1 MNESGAGPSSSDSL
15 SATRAEELDRAC
27 DRFEAEWRSGDP
39 PDLAAYLARAEGGER
54 AVLARELIAID
65 VHWRRRVGEHPVLA
79 EYLTTFPCGEA
90 TINSVFGLGEV
101 QESVVDREV
110 TPPSVPASPEI
121 TARDGA
127 ADGREP
133 TPRPEIAPLIA
144 LPGYEIL
151 GELGRGGMGVV
162 YKARQSRLNRTVA
175 VKMIL
180 AGLHGGR
187 EVAARFLAEAR
198 AIAKVQHP
206 NIVQIFHTAE
216 HDGYAYLEMEFVGGG
231 NLSGRLD
238 GVPRP
243 PREAARLIET
253 LSFAMAEVHRHG
265 VVHRDLKPSNI
276 LLTEEG
282 VPKVA
287 DFGLAKLLDAD
298 LGLTHTD
305 SVLGSPSYMAP
316 EQADGKAK
324 NVGPPADVYALG
336 AILYELLTGRPPFRG
351 ETVLDTLQQVKTAEP
366 VPPSRLVPG
375 LPRDIE
381 TITLKC
387 LQKDPTRRYPDASV
401 LAEDL
406 RRFIH
411 REPIRARRAGNL
423 ERASGWCRRQ
433 PLVASLLGVVA
444 SLLVAMVVGSVVFVL
459 RLSQAADR
467 SERARRLAETTLAD
481 MFTRSGVEAG
491 SRGDPA
497 SAVLWFANAARQ
509 ARGDLQRRQAN
520 QIRVR
525 TWSRDVAMP
534 VQAFQHDEFSVGD
547 IPLGSL
553 SFSPDGRYL
562 LTGGLKGRPFV
573 WDLAHEQK
581 LGWVNDDGHIRPALW
596 GPGGEWL
603 ALGLKTG
610 EVAIRNLPDGRE
622 LHRIPQRGP
631 IAALAISPDGSFL
644 AIASDV
650 IRLWDC
656 RAGTC
661 RTTSWAQPGP
671 VSSVYFSPDG
681 NLLLAGCKGGQA
693 LVFDTSAANRQA
705 GPMFPP
711 VPHRPPRDPV
721 APRFVD
727 HGRGFLTVTEP
738 EMLTWWDARTGSRIR
753 TLRCPLVAI
762 DAFEISSDGK
772 YLAVGG
778 YAGCQVWALS
788 ASPEQGHLLAHPNS
802 VQSIRFSP
810 DDRSLVT
817 GGAGRAAGL
826 WSLPDGSPIGSPIVH
841 QSFVDRVA
849 YSPDGRFLATEQLDG
864 LMRVWRLPP
873 EESPG
878 YSLTEDKGVDAGRL
892 GPDGRHVIAAAERTT
907 DGVVGKTSVY
917 DAVTGEPFGSNL
929 GFSGIL
935 RDARL
940 SPDGHS
946 AATIAWLPDS
956 RRGQLEFWEIGT
968 GARAMPPIPLPSEPI
983 HLAYSPDGRS
993 VAVFCRGGEIPV
1005 IGTEQGGVVVMAMH
1019 RPIGQLAHLMFS
1031 HLGFSPD
1038 GLNLVTLGADQSI
1051 QVADPATGRPRYPA
1065 VRLGSAGWFVNF
1077 SRDGYRMT
1085 VGTADGRVR
1094 VWALATGRLEC
1105 ELPKHSDW
1113 VYMAVFSP
1121 DGRQI
1126 LTACR
1131 DGEARLWDLDT
1142 QRLVCPPFKHSVEV
1156 LGVAFSPDGRHV
1168 ATSSRDETIRVWE
1181 WHTGGPVMPA
1191 LNLGGLG
1198 TFTLAFTADGRH
1210 LVGSGRQPATGLT
1223 SFDTGELTAA
1233 DTIDLDDICTLGE
1246 LVSSTK
1252 LYNGDLA
1259 GLTTAEWLER
1269 WQEFHRHHPGLA
1281 VYTPS
1286 RGGFPD
1292 THFVIQ

>member
-1 MNESGAGPSSSDSL
+1 
-15 SATRAEELDRAC
+15 
-27 DRFEAEWRSGDP
+27 
-39 PDLAAYLARAEGGER
+39 
-54 AVLARELIAID
+54 
-65 VHWRRRVGEHPVLA
+65 
-79 EYLTTFPCGEA
+79 
-90 TINSVFGLGEV
+90 
-101 QESVVDREV
+101 
-110 TPPSVPASPEI
+110 
-121 TARDGA
+121 
-127 ADGREP
+127 
-133 TPRPEIAPLIA
+133 
-144 LPGYEIL
+144 
-151 GELGRGGMGVV
+151 
-162 YKARQSRLNRTVA
+162 
-175 VKMIL
+175 
-180 AGLHGGR
+180 
-187 EVAARFLAEAR
+187 
-198 AIAKVQHP
+198 
-206 NIVQIFHTAE
+206 
-216 HDGYAYLEMEFVGGG
+216 
-231 NLSGRLD
+231 
-238 GVPRP
+238 
-243 PREAARLIET
+243 
-253 LSFAMAEVHRHG
+253 
-265 VVHRDLKPSNI
+265 
-276 LLTEEG
+276 
-282 VPKVA
+282 
-287 DFGLAKLLDAD
+287 
-298 LGLTHTD
+298 
-305 SVLGSPSYMAP
+305 
-316 EQADGKAK
+316 
-324 NVGPPADVYALG
+324 
-336 AILYELLTGRPPFRG
+336 
-351 ETVLDTLQQVKTAEP
+351 
-366 VPPSRLVPG
+366 VPG

-381 TITLKC
+381 TIALKC
-387 LQKDPTRRYPDASV
+387 LQKDPSRRYPDASV

-406 RRFIH
+406 RRFLH
-411 REPIRARRAGNL
+411 REPIRARRAGVL
-423 ERASGWCRRQ
+423 EWASGWCRRQ

-459 RLSQAADR
+459 RLSQAADQ

-497 SAVLWFANAARQ
+497 SSVLWFANAARQ

-534 VQAFQHDEFSVGD
+534 VQAFRHDEFSVGD

-573 WDLAHEQK
+573 WDLSHEQK
-581 LGWVNDDGHIRPALW
+581 LGWVNDDGHTGPALW

-610 EVAIRNLPDGRE
+610 EVAIRSLPDGRE

-631 IAALAISPDGSFL
+631 ITALAISPDGSFL

-671 VSSVYFSPDG
+671 VSSLDFSPDG
-681 NLLLAGCKGGQA
+681 NLLLAACKDVQA
-693 LVFDTSAANRQA
+693 LVFDTSAANPRA

-727 HGRGFLTVTEP
+727 RGRGFLTVTEP
-738 EMLTWWDARTGSRIR
+738 EVLTWWDARTGSRIR
-753 TLRCPLVAI
+753 TLRGPLTVI
-762 DAFEISSDGK
+762 DAVEISSDGR

-778 YAGCQVWALS
+778 YAGCQVWDLS
-788 ASPEQGHLLAHPNS
+788 ASPDQGHLLAHPNS

-810 DDRSLVT
+810 DDHSLVT

-826 WSLPDGSPIGSPIVH
+826 WSLPDGSPIGSPIAH

-864 LMRVWRLPP
+864 LVRVWRLPP
-873 EESPG
+873 EDSPG
-878 YSLTEDKGVDAGRL
+878 QWLTDDTGVDAGRL
-892 GPDGRHVIAAAERTT
+892 GADGRHVIAAAERAT
-907 DGVVGKTSVY
+907 DGLVGKTRVY
-917 DAVTGEPFGSNL
+917 DAVTGEPFGSYL
-929 GFSGIL
+929 EFAGIL

-956 RRGQLEFWEIGT
+956 GRGQLEFWEIGT
-968 GARAMPPIPLPSEPI
+968 GVRAMPPIPLPSEPI
-983 HLAYSPDGRS
+983 HLAYSPDGRR
-993 VAVFCRGGEIPV
+993 VAVFCRVGEIPV
-1005 IGTEQGGVVVMAMH
+1005 IGTERGDVVVMATH
-1019 RPIGQLAHLMFS
+1019 QPTAQFDHPTFS

-1038 GLNLVTLGADQSI
+1038 GLHLVTLGSDRSI
-1051 QVADPATGRPRYPA
+1051 QVADPTTGRPRYPS

-1077 SRDGYRMT
+1077 SRDGHRMT

-1094 VWALATGRLEC
+1094 VWTLATGRLEC

-1142 QRLVCPPFKHSVEV
+1142 LRLVCPPFKHSVEV
-1156 LGVAFSPDGRHV
+1156 LSVAFSPDGRHV

-1181 WHTGGPVMPA
+1181 WHTGGPVMPP
-1191 LNLGGLG
+1191 LSLGSLG
-1198 TFTLAFTADGRH
+1198 AFTLAFTADGRH
-1210 LVGSGRQPATGLT
+1210 LVGSGRQPATGLI

-1246 LVSSTK
+1246 LVSSTR

-1269 WQEFHRHHPGLA
+1269 WQEFHRHHPGLT
-1281 VYTPS
+1281 VYTPP
-1286 RGGFPD
+1286 RGSKGPPFSMKGWRRSNRS
-1292 THFVIQ
+1292 